1 MPEMMKNEEV
11 DLSRFPASRKVYVE
25 GSRPDIQVPMRE
37 ISLSRTEG
45 VAGEEE
51 NEPLRVYDTSGIYTD
66 AAQEADIRRGCRRT
80 VYAGL
85 RSVAIRRNTPE
96 ELCSR
101 RIMESA
107 GAGRPQRL
115 IQGCSGVPCGHMRA
129 TMLPSCIMRGKGS
142 LLRKWSISRS
152 ARIPGRNS

>member
-66 AAQEADIRRGCRRT
+66 AAQEADIRRGLPPHRLCWIAERGDSEEYTGRA
-80 VYAGL
+80 VQPQDNG
-85 RSVAIRRNTPE
+85 IRR
-96 ELCSR
+96 
-101 RIMESA
+101 
-107 GAGRPQRL
+107 GGRPQRL

>member
-66 AAQEADIRRGCRRT
+66 AAQEADIRRAAAAPFMLDCGAWRFGGIHRKSCAA
-80 VYAGL
+80 AG
-85 RSVAIRRNTPE
+85 
-96 ELCSR
+96 
-101 RIMESA
+101 
-107 GAGRPQRL
+107 
-115 IQGCSGVPCGHMRA
+115 
-129 TMLPSCIMRGKGS
+129 
-142 LLRKWSISRS
+142 
-152 ARIPGRNS
+152 